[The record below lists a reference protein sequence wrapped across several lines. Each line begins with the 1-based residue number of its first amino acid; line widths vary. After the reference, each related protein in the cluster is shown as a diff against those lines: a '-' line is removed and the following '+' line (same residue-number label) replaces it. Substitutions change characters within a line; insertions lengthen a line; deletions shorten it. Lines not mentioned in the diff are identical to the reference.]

1 MTEKRYLVAEP
12 PAPEEIEVLR
22 QGYAGKNAYF
32 YAAAAIAVLVASG
45 GRAVA
50 AETALAFNYTYSNLS
65 RQQRDQLWDQSV
77 ADWKEYA
84 GTHADA
90 QPKKE
95 CSTTISGG
103 KSYTFCNM
111 TAGYRKG
118 WDSITLIYN
127 SDAAPGV
134 RLRCLNFVLPTAVRR
149 RCLSIE
155 DGIEFVQTWNNGEWR

>member
-1 MTEKRYLVAEP
+1 MRSILCAAMLALAITTAGAE
-12 PAPEEIEVLR
+12 E
-22 QGYAGKNAYF
+22 
-32 YAAAAIAVLVASG
+32 
-45 GRAVA
+45 AVA
-50 AETALAFNYTYSNLS
+50 AETSLTFNYTYSNLS
-65 RQQRDQLWDQSV
+65 RQQRDQIWDQSV
-77 ADWKEYA
+77 ADWKEYS

-95 CSTTISGG
+95 CSTTLSGG

-111 TAGYRKG
+111 TAGYGKG

-134 RLRCLNFVLPTAVRR
+134 RLRCLNFVLSTAVRC

-155 DGIEFVQTWNNGEWR
+155 DGIEIVQT